1 MEKFVIE
8 LNNKNRDLKEFRS
21 SMTSFAHGVRNMLLD
36 LYMAGFDFPVSISGT
51 QAQIESF
58 FKALQ
63 NEKRYMDAYMKY
75 GLGDSRTMSNK
86 GNLDKAVR
94 GFESETG
101 LRWPFK
107 N

>member
-36 LYMAGFDFPVSISGT
+36 LYISGFDFPVSIQGT
-51 QAQIESF
+51 QAQIETF

-63 NEKRYMDAYMKY
+63 NEKRYMDAYMKH
-75 GLGDSRTMSNK
+75 GLSDSRTMINK
-86 GNLDKAVR
+86 NDLDRAIR
-94 GFESETG
+94 GFENETG